1 MSVFETQ
8 CTVTTVLCKNAAVH
22 FNQITMTMIVMMTN
36 LPVFDGIEAFV
47 DAEVSTVERVVSPA
61 DDLLQLGHVPLQLRV
76 DVLVR
81 VQYGHVVYWPVY
93 STVTSWSRH
102 VLVMYWSVYST
113 VTSCTGRCTVR
124 SRRVL
129 VGVQYGHVVYWS
141 VNSTVTSRTGPC
153 TVRSH
158 WSV

>member
-81 VQYGHVVYWPVY
+81 VQHGH
-93 STVTSWSRH
+93 
-102 VLVMYWSVYST
+102 VMYWSVYST
-113 VTSCTGRCTVR
+113 ATSCTGRCTVR
-124 SRRVL
+124 SRHGHVMYWSCTGPCTVRSRHVL

-141 VNSTVTSRTGPC
+141 VYSTVTSCTGP
-153 TVRSH
+153 
-158 WSV
+158 